1 MENPRLIRIVLA
13 DHQLIFRDGMK
24 SLLEAQ
30 ADFAVVGEAGS
41 PTQTLRL
48 VRDLHPDVLVL
59 DMAMP
64 GGGGL
69 AVLKKLSAMPQPVR
83 TIALAP
89 IADRELMMSALQH
102 GARGVIG
109 RESTTAMLF
118 KSIRTATTDQY
129 WIGRDDV
136 GFIVERMRRL
146 AQQSEAEQH
155 AKRFRLT
162 RREMDIVTAVAAGES
177 NKGIAERLSLSEDT
191 VKHHVSHVFD
201 KLGVYSRLELA
212 VFAINHKLVKD
223 ATLAS

>member
-1 MENPRLIRIVLA
+1 MENSRIIRIVLA

-24 SLLEAQ
+24 SLLESQ
-30 ADFAVVGEAGS
+30 PDFAIVGEVGNA
-41 PTQTLRL
+41 TQALRL

-64 GGGGL
+64 GGGL
-69 AVLKKLSAMPQPVR
+69 AVLKKLTAMPQPVR
-83 TIALAP
+83 VIALAAA
-89 IADRELMMSALQH
+89 ADRETMMTALSN

-109 RESTTAMLF
+109 RETTAAMLV

-136 GFIVERMRRL
+136 GFIVEQMRRL
-146 AQQSEAEQH
+146 TQQAEAEQH
-155 AKRFRLT
+155 AKKFRLT